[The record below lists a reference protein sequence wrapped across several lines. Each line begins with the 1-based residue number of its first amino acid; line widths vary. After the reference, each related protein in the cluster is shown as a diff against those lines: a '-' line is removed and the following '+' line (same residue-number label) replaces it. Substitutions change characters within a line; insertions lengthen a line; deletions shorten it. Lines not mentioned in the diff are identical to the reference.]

1 MTTPLANA
9 VRPWANHSPSLC
21 LSVLIGK
28 MEPVSA
34 VLNACWKGPAR
45 PARGYQEVPFLPLTS
60 RPAGLV
66 LHGDLGWLAFEFQ
79 LSFISCDP
87 GLDK

>member
-1 MTTPLANA
+1 M
-9 VRPWANHSPSLC
+9 
-21 LSVLIGK
+21 GK

-45 PARGYQEVPFLPLTS
+45 PARDYQEVPFLPLTS

-66 LHGDLGWLAFEFQ
+66 LHGDLGWLAFESQ
-79 LSFISCDP
+79 LCHLLAVILGWISNLPVPSFLSSVTW
-87 GLDK
+87 

>member
-1 MTTPLANA
+1 
-9 VRPWANHSPSLC
+9 
-21 LSVLIGK
+21 

-45 PARGYQEVPFLPLTS
+45 PLRGYQQVPFLLLTL

-66 LHGDLGWLAFEFQ
+66 LLGELGWLAFKSQ
-79 LSFISCDP
+79 LCHLLAVILGWIINLSMPSFLSSVT
-87 GLDK
+87 L